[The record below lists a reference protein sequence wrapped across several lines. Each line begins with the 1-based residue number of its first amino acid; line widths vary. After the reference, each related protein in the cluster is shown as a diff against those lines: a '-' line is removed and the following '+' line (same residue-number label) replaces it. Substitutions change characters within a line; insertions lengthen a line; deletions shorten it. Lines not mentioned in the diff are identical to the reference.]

1 MNVEKTR
8 YKTFCNES
16 ISRKPLHIASGL
28 TFYSNVIDNNQR
40 LKSNKLFYF

>member
-1 MNVEKTR
+1 MLK
-8 YKTFCNES
+8 KHDIKLFCNES
-16 ISRKPLHIASGL
+16 IPRKPLHIASGL